1 MVTITSKE
9 AKNKFGLL
17 MDTAQREP
25 VTVTKHSRPNVVII
39 SAERYEELEALE
51 DKAWTAK
58 AQEAEKNGY
67 MTPEEST
74 AFIEGILNA
83 GS

>member
-1 MVTITSKE
+1 M
-9 AKNKFGLL
+9 
-17 MDTAQREP
+17 
-25 VTVTKHSRPNVVII
+25 VTKHSKPDVVII
-39 SAERYEELEALE
+39 SAERYEELETLE

-67 MTPEEST
+67 MTPDEST

-83 GS
+83 ES